1 MINLL
6 LCLITSMRTLIAIA
20 IVSAFTIFNPIIWTF
35 AAVISDRNAVSA
47 IEVAKIEELFYE
59 DSCPR
64 YKAASTYERWTDHLM
79 WRLSWCEN
87 YIHRL

>member
-35 AAVISDRNAVSA
+35 VAVTSDRAAVTA
-47 IEVAKIEELFYE
+47 IEVAKINELFYE
-59 DSCPR
+59 DMCPR
-64 YKAASTYERWTDHLM
+64 YKAASTYERWTDHMM
-79 WRLSWCEN
+79 WDISWCED